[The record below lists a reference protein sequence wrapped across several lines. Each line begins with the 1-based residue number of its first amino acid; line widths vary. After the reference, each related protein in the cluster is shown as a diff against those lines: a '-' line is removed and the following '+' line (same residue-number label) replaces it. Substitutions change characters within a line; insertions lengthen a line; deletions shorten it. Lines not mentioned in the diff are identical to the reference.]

1 MQSVVR
7 SDVAIPEPKEE
18 RWSDFVDDLW
28 DRKLPHFRR
37 KGYVYSNGPSSPV
50 IKTHE
55 ETPRSS
61 KMVNE
66 LIHYSSEINVLELMD
81 EAEDAT
87 VAPSQDPTTSEPGT
101 VHTNCIIILPQNPT
115 ITPPPR
121 A

>member
-1 MQSVVR
+1 M
-7 SDVAIPEPKEE
+7 AIPEPKEE

-50 IKTHE
+50 IKTPE

-81 EAEDAT
+81 ESEDAT
-87 VAPSQDPTTSEPGT
+87 VAPSQDPPTPESGKQ
-101 VHTNCIIILPQNPT
+101 QNIKISMDLCPSNY
-115 ITPPPR
+115 
-121 A
+121 

>member
-1 MQSVVR
+1 MQSVVH

-50 IKTHE
+50 IKTPE

-66 LIHYSSEINVLELMD
+66 LIHYSSEINMLELMD
-81 EAEDAT
+81 EDEDAN
-87 VAPSQDPTTSEPGT
+87 VAPSQDPTTPEPGNYT
-101 VHTNCIIILPQNPT
+101 HKKQN
-115 ITPPPR
+115 I
-121 A
+121 

>member
-7 SDVAIPEPKEE
+7 SDMAIPEPKEE

-50 IKTHE
+50 IKTPE

-81 EAEDAT
+81 ESEDAT
-87 VAPSQDPTTSEPGT
+87 VAPSQDPPTPEPGT
-101 VHTNCIIILPQNPT
+101 VHVNSKILK
-115 ITPPPR
+115 
-121 A
+121 